1 MIITCPSCSARYPVD
16 ATALAPAGRKVRCAK
31 CGESWHQ
38 PPPDDLPDP
47 IDLAEPADEPTDHD
61 AAPDAEEAT
70 DVAAAGGAFSADVV
84 EFAQVAPVRAEA
96 ETPSSKAK
104 TKSRAAAAVP
114 GGSKKGLLKGSIA
127 QAVGWLALLAFVG
140 GSVFATYRYRDDI
153 VRLWPATARLYAA
166 LNRPVNLRGMEF
178 QNVAYEHQFENG
190 LPVLAVYG
198 IIVNVTNRE
207 LPVPRVWVG
216 LRDDKQQ
223 ELYHW
228 TFSIPETMLAPSQSA
243 EFVTRLSSPPLEAR
257 DLEVRFVDHGEEIKA
272 SLSDQS

>member
-16 ATALAPAGRKVRCAK
+16 AGAFAPAGRKVRCAK

-38 PPPDDLPDP
+38 PPPDDLPKT
-47 IDLAEPADEPTDHD
+47 IDLDEPADETADHETT
-61 AAPDAEEAT
+61 PDVENTADVVAEER
-70 DVAAAGGAFSADVV
+70 AFGADVV

-96 ETPSSKAK
+96 DVSQSEAV
-104 TKSRAAAAVP
+104 AAVS
-114 GGSKKGLLKGSIA
+114 GGGKKGLLKRGLA

-140 GSVFATYRYRDDI
+140 GSAYATYAYRDDI
-153 VRLWPATARLYAA
+153 VRLWPATARLYVA

-190 LPVLAVYG
+190 LPVLAIYG
-198 IIVNVTNRE
+198 VIVNVTNRE
-207 LPVPRVWVG
+207 MPVPRVWVG

-228 TFSIPETMLAPSQSA
+228 TFAIPETLLAPAQSA

-257 DLEVRFVDHGEEIKA
+257 DLEVRFVDHGEEITGQA
-272 SLSDQS
+272 ALSDQS